1 MTASM
6 MIDDIDYRE
15 QLGIGSTIE
24 QRGICL
30 GHPEYRQWEL
40 YNKHVHSW
48 WKLASFSTADGF
60 ARSIELIM
68 HQAKHWY
75 EFFFMML
82 CNEIFVLQ

>member
-48 WKLASFSTADGF
+48 WKLASDGF
-60 ARSIELIM
+60 AIELVI
-68 HQAKHWY
+68 HQAKHGY

-82 CNEIFVLQ
+82 CNEIFMLQ

>member
-30 GHPEYRQWEL
+30 GHPEYRQ
-40 YNKHVHSW
+40 
-48 WKLASFSTADGF
+48 
-60 ARSIELIM
+60 
-68 HQAKHWY
+68 
-75 EFFFMML
+75 
-82 CNEIFVLQ
+82 